1 VALVTEVVAPYR
13 GSRWRDV
20 WVDGALWRT
29 TSSDVVRAVGVRK
42 GLKRSDESLT
52 GAIDEEEPLQ
62 ARARAFRLLAYRERS
77 SAELRDRLV
86 SDGYPASVALA
97 LVGDLQ
103 ASGLVD
109 DARYT
114 EVAARTLVD
123 TRRFGRE
130 RARRELIAKG
140 VDEDRA
146 REALDAALTPEAE
159 EERALFEARSL
170 AARPAASFERIARR
184 LTRKGYSASLA
195 VAATRRALDEA
206 ADVCDGSLASDRDGP
221 ADLQ

>member
-1 VALVTEVVAPYR
+1 VVLVTEVVAPYR
-13 GSRWRDV
+13 GSRRRDV

-42 GLKRSDESLT
+42 GLENSDESLA
-52 GAIDEEEPLQ
+52 GAMDEEEPVQ

-77 SAELRDRLV
+77 SAELRDRLIA
-86 SDGYPASVALA
+86 DGYPVSVALGV
-97 LVGDLQ
+97 VGDLQ

-140 VDEDRA
+140 VDEESA

-159 EERALFEARSL
+159 QDRALLEARLL
-170 AARPAASFERIARR
+170 ASRPAASFEKIARR
-184 LTRKGYSASLA
+184 LTRKGYTASLA
-195 VAATRRALDEA
+195 VSATRRALEEA
-206 ADVCDGSLASDRDGP
+206 AETCGDGFDVDRDGP

>member
-1 VALVTEVVAPYR
+1 LALVTEVVAPYR
-13 GSRWRDV
+13 GCRRRDV
-20 WVDGALWRT
+20 WVDGVLWRT

-42 GLKRSDESLT
+42 GLERSDESLT
-52 GAIDEEEPLQ
+52 GAIDEEEPVQ

-77 SAELRDRLV
+77 NAELRDRLV
-86 SDGYPASVALA
+86 ADGYPASVALA
-97 LVGDLQ
+97 VVDELQ

-140 VDEDRA
+140 VDEDSA
-146 REALDAALTPEAE
+146 REALDAALTPEVEA
-159 EERALFEARSL
+159 ERALFEARSL
-170 AARPAASFERIARR
+170 AARPAASFEKIAGR
-184 LTRKGYSASLA
+184 LTHKGYSASLA
-195 VAATRRALDEA
+195 VAAARRALDEA
-206 ADVCDGSLASDRDGP
+206 ADVRDGGLVGDCDGP